1 MRRHHTHYYVVVCCV
16 QDRAS
21 WGGKRQAQKGWEL
34 QAEAQFN
41 NLHNSVGSEGLIRIP
56 KNGSIN

>member
-1 MRRHHTHYYVVVCCV
+1 MRCHHTPYYVVVCCV

-21 WGGKRQAQKGWEL
+21 WGKRQALKGGEL

-41 NLHNSVGSEGLIRIP
+41 NLHNSVGSEGLLRIP
-56 KNGSIN
+56 RNGSIN